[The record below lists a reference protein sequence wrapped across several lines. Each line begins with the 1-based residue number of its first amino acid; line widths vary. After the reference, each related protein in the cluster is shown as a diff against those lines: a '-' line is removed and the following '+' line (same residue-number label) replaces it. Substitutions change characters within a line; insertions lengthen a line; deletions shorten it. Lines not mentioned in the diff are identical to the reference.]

1 MPATSRVSSLTST
14 TSDRGRGL
22 DVPRLVATIRH
33 ALPTTTAEPV
43 ALHQPCIA
51 GNEWRYVKECLDTG
65 WVSSAG
71 TFVDR
76 FEKMLAEVTGARR
89 AVAVINGT
97 AALHICLRAAGVQP
111 GDEVIVPTLTFIA
124 TANAVAYCGATPHFA
139 DSEVATLGLDPRKLE
154 DYLRDTAE
162 IRDGACFNRRTGSHI
177 AAVLPMHT
185 FGHPVDLDSLN
196 EVCNRFSLPMV
207 EDAAESL
214 GSYYKG
220 KHTGN
225 VGRLSALSFNGN
237 KIVTTGGGGAVLT
250 NDEEL
255 GRRVKHVTTTA
266 RLPHPWAF
274 VHDQVGYNY
283 RMPNINAALGCA
295 QLEQLPDFLRSKRA
309 LSERYQ
315 SLFADVPGVRFVTE
329 PADSR
334 SNYWL
339 NCILLDREFASQRD
353 ALLQA
358 TNENGLMTRPAWTLM
373 HRLAMFRD
381 CPRMDLST
389 AEDIE
394 ARLISLPSS
403 AVLGKE

>member
-1 MPATSRVSSLTST
+1 MVTALRQVLPASA
-14 TSDRGRGL
+14 GR
-22 DVPRLVATIRH
+22 
-33 ALPTTTAEPV
+33 V
-43 ALHQPCIA
+43 ALHEPRLA
-51 GNEWRYVKECLDTG
+51 GNEWRYAKECLDTG

-71 TFVDR
+71 AFVER
-76 FEKMLAEVTGARR
+76 FEEMLAEFTGARR

-97 AALHICLRAAGVQP
+97 AALHICLLAAGVRP
-111 GDEVIVPTLTFIA
+111 GDEVMVPALTFIA

-139 DSEVATLGLDPRKLE
+139 DSEMATLGMDPRKLE
-154 DYLRDTAE
+154 DYLRDIAE
-162 IRDGACFNRRTGSHI
+162 VKAGTCFHRSTGARIG
-177 AAVLPMHT
+177 AVMPMHT
-185 FGHPVDLDSLN
+185 FGHPVDLDALN
-196 EVCNRFSLPMV
+196 EVCQRFSLPMV

-225 VGRLSALSFNGN
+225 VGRLAALSFNGN
-237 KIVTTGGGGAVLT
+237 KTVTTGGGGAVLT

-266 RLPHPWAF
+266 RVPHQWAF

-283 RMPNINAALGCA
+283 RLPNINAALGCA
-295 QLEQLPDFLRSKRA
+295 QMEQLPGFLRAKRA

-315 SLFADVPGVRFVTE
+315 RLFADVPGVRVVTE
-329 PADSR
+329 PAQCR

-339 NCILLDREFASQRD
+339 NNLLLDAECADQRD

-358 TNENGLMTRPAWTLM
+358 THESGVMTRPAWTLM
-373 HRLAMFRD
+373 HRLPMFRE

-389 AEDIE
+389 AEEIE
-394 ARLISLPSS
+394 ARLVSIPSS
-403 AVLGKE
+403 AVLGEEC

>member
-1 MPATSRVSSLTST
+1 MTST
-14 TSDRGRGL
+14 TSDRVRRL
-22 DVPRLVATIRH
+22 DIPRVVATLRQ
-33 ALPTTTAEPV
+33 ALPASTAPV
-43 ALHQPCIA
+43 ALHEPRIA

-76 FEKMLAEVTGARR
+76 FEKELAEFTGARR

-97 AALHICLRAAGVQP
+97 AALHICLRAVGVEA
-111 GDEVIVPTLTFIA
+111 GDEVIVPALTFIA

-139 DSEVATLGLDPRKLE
+139 DSEMATLGMDPRKLE
-154 DYLRDTAE
+154 DYLRDIAE
-162 IRDGACFNRRTGSHI
+162 VRDAVCFNRGTGARI
-177 AAVLPMHT
+177 AAVMPMHT
-185 FGHPVDLDSLN
+185 FGHPVDLDALN
-196 EVCNRFSLPMV
+196 EVCQQFSIPMV

-220 KHTGN
+220 RHTGN
-225 VGRLSALSFNGN
+225 VGRLAALSFNGN
-237 KIVTTGGGGAVLT
+237 KTVTTGGGGAVLT

-266 RLPHPWAF
+266 RVPHPWAF

-283 RMPNINAALGCA
+283 RLPNINAALGCA
-295 QLEQLPDFLRSKRA
+295 QMEQLPGFLRSKRA

-315 SLFADVPGVRFVTE
+315 RLFAEVPGVRVVTE
-329 PADSR
+329 PAHSR

-339 NCILLDREFASQRD
+339 NNILLDAECADQRD

-358 TNENGLMTRPAWTLM
+358 THESGVMTRPAWTLM
-373 HRLAMFRD
+373 HRLAMFRE

-394 ARLISLPSS
+394 ARLVSIPSS
-403 AVLGKE
+403 AVLGEEC